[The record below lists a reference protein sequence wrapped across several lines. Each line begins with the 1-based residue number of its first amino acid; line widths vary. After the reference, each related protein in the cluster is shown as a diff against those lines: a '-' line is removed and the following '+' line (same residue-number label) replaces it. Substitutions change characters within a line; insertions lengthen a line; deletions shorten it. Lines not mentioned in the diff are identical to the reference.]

1 MMEKI
6 YIVKYSEGYYSDY
19 REHNLFATTKKSIA
33 TKYITRFN
41 NLLKQLEKRNKIF
54 ESENYG
60 NWISDE
66 YSDKFYRSW
75 YKVRETNPAFW
86 QEIKLK
92 N

>member
-1 MMEKI
+1 MEKI
-6 YIVKYSEGYYSDY
+6 YIVKYSEGCYSDY
-19 REHNLFATTKKSIA
+19 TEHNLFATTKKSIA
-33 TKYITRFN
+33 IKYVTRFN

-54 ESENYG
+54 EIEGS

-75 YKVRETNPAFW
+75 YAVNETNKAFW

-92 N
+92 K